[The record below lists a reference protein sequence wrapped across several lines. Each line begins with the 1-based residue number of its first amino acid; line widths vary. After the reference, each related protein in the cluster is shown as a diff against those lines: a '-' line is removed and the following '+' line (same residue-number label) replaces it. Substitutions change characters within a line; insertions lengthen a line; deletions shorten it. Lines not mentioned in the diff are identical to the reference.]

1 MHYFEQQMNC
11 LFRFDLEEDSLLV
24 GELEPLL
31 NGYRTLN
38 SILIEPARIL
48 VRVELNEGYRLLEDF
63 IGFSIADKMAILEI
77 IENQIN
83 EF

>member
-1 MHYFEQQMNC
+1 
-11 LFRFDLEEDSLLV
+11 
-24 GELEPLL
+24 
-31 NGYRTLN
+31 
-38 SILIEPARIL
+38 LIEPARIL
-48 VRVELNEGYRLLEDF
+48 VRVELNEGYRLLEKF